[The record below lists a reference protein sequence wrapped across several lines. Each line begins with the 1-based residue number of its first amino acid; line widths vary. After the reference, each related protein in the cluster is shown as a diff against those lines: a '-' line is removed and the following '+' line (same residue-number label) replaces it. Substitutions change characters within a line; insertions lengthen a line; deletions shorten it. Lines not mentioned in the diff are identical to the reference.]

1 MGLILKA
8 VPPTDYRAF
17 HALQNDPLVS
27 RMSGTIPYPIDM
39 AFVTKRMKVRAE
51 NERTVGTLIE
61 RGVYADGVLVGG
73 GTLFTTASGG
83 WEIGYFI
90 GEPFRGKGY
99 ATATATALVKLLR
112 QRGHFGPVH
121 ADHAKDNGA
130 SGRVLEKIGF
140 IRTGEAVAKS
150 AGRDAPS
157 ANWCLTLPAEENTLP
172 LTLKPLAEADFGALY
187 EVQNDDEAA
196 WVAGGGSHGDR
207 DAFTL
212 RMANIVKGDQMQCAL
227 AVMWLGGTIAGYLGH
242 FIRDGKDREVSLWL
256 DRAVWG
262 KGLAT
267 RAMHMFLGGLPD
279 QIKAEP
285 IFARVVDGNDASA
298 RVMEKNG
305 FFTVGRETY
314 YSDIR
319 RCEVEET
326 LFKR

>member
-1 MGLILKA
+1 MTLILKPVA
-8 VPPTDYRAF
+8 PTDYSAF
-17 HALQNDPLVS
+17 HTLQNDPLVS

-39 AFVTKRMKVRAE
+39 AFVTKRLKDRAE
-51 NERTVGTLIE
+51 NERTIGTLIE
-61 RGVYADGVLVGG
+61 RGVYSKGELVGG
-73 GTLFTTASGG
+73 STLFTTDTGD

-99 ATATATALVKLLR
+99 ATATAALLVKLLR
-112 QRGHFGPVH
+112 QRGHFGPII
-121 ADHAKDNGA
+121 AQHAKDNLA
-130 SGRVLEKIGF
+130 SGRVLEKLGF
-140 IRTGEAVAKS
+140 VRTGDAMLKS
-150 AGRDAPS
+150 VGRDAPS
-157 ANWCLTLPAEENTLP
+157 ANWCLMLPAEEDTLP

-187 EVQNDDEAA
+187 HVQNDDEAA
-196 WVAGGGSHGDR
+196 WVAGGGAHRDR
-207 DAFTL
+207 DAFTQ
-212 RMANIVKGDQMQCAL
+212 RMANIVKGDQMQCAMQ
-227 AVMWLGGTIAGYLGH
+227 VMWAQGTIAGYLAH
-242 FIRDGKDREVSLWL
+242 FIRDGKNREVSLWL

-267 RAMHMFLGGLPD
+267 RAMHMFLSGLPD

-305 FFTVGRETY
+305 FFNVGRDKF

-319 RCEVEET
+319 SCEVSET